1 MNALL
6 QIAGQDAPP
15 TGGQVREDPVTG
27 DAPPTGRERMRYYEQ
42 RDRNQNRKL
51 NAPRYEQTDTSAYLS
66 LGGWLTW

>member
-1 MNALL
+1 MNAIL

-15 TGGQVREDPVTG
+15 TGGKSERN
-27 DAPPTGRERMRYYEQ
+27 APPTGGERMRYYEQ

-51 NAPRYEQTDTSAYLS
+51 NDPRYEQTNTSAYLS